1 MTENRY
7 QVAYYS
13 QDDPESS
20 GTTEEMD
27 WQSAKDEAE
36 RLQAGGYTTQIINA
50 SGEEPEDAID
60 L

>member
-1 MTENRY
+1 MAENRY

-13 QDDPESS
+13 QNNPESS

-27 WQSAKDEAE
+27 RQSAKGEAE
-36 RLQAGGYTTQIINA
+36 RLQAECYTTQIINA